1 MSFDLQA
8 IVEDEPY
15 WRKLVD
21 KYGNLITK
29 EGWEGPLE
37 PADLE
42 NEKNW
47 DALDD
52 FLSMQLSRIAT
63 EEVFEE
69 SDEDDIPGGA
79 DFASILNLEGKY
91 FVTGS
96 FLNGGPF
103 DSYEAA
109 ADEAGLGG

>member
-21 KYGNLITK
+21 KYGKRITE

-37 PADLE
+37 PAGLD
-42 NEKNW
+42 NDRNW
-47 DALDD
+47 DALAN
-52 FLSMQLSRIAT
+52 FISVHLSDLAT
-63 EEVFEE
+63 EEAFEE
-69 SDEDDIPGGA
+69 SDGEGIPGSA
-79 DFASILNLEGKY
+79 DFASIWELEGKY

-96 FLNGGPF
+96 YLNAGPY
-103 DSYEAA
+103 DSYQEA
-109 ADEAGLGG
+109 ADEAGL

>member
-29 EGWEGPLE
+29 EGWEGPME

-42 NEKNW
+42 NDKNW
-47 DALDD
+47 DALAN
-52 FLSMQLSRIAT
+52 FFSIHLSDLAT
-63 EEVFEE
+63 EEAFEE
-69 SDEDDIPGGA
+69 SDGEGIPGSA

-96 FLNGGPF
+96 YLNGGPYE
-103 DSYEAA
+103 SYEAA